1 MTDKVNEKTNEFDNG
16 GQTQSDNPLEELAK
30 IIGYQDDGQV
40 NADGDGSANE
50 AVTDLEAELLREF
63 GVEPQAVPQP
73 KSAPAPAPTSVQ
85 AAPVAPS
92 VAAEPSSVTGASS
105 EPQASPSSYSA
116 TVDDVLDDMSRYEL
130 PTHGQPVTTPNPTSA
145 PIPTPSPVEVPPVQA
160 EPAIP
165 SYEPVAPVADAPLN
179 EPAENVFE
187 APTMSRATPVMPQT
201 PVEVPP
207 AFQTP
212 EQNNTMQPEPE
223 VAELPNP
230 LSTPSPFSSQS
241 DATPEENND
250 LSNFDLG
257 QMSNDLEQELEKLQ
271 QGLEAGVNEVPEQI
285 IAPSMPEAD
294 FAAVS
299 EAPVNPEPISAAPAS
314 PEQFVSDP
322 FVAEPVASEPLASEA
337 NVERP
342 FPSVVLPQDNSVPP
356 NFADLVANEEPVER
370 TEELE
375 SVLDVSGFTETEADI
390 EETAPF
396 EIPDLPAVEEFS
408 REQSNIDVDL
418 DLELEREFSQL
429 ISGDLPSEQEVQAT
443 AEPVST
449 VSAAATA
456 YPSSDIAAEH
466 AEMDELN
473 ELFNVGVAEAGAD
486 AAPQVNNGPDR
497 IDVTNDADNLNEDVA
512 ADDETSGSGSNTLAV
527 VGVLAAL
534 LLGGGAYLY
543 FQNSGATLGGSNEP
557 VIIKADNS
565 PIKEVPADPGGAS
578 VPNQDQAVYEQVEGN
593 DVSVANQSTLVKST
607 EEPVDIVQRTLNPSI
622 LPLEGRDL
630 AGDDKNTDRLSPTD
644 EAAAAAQA
652 NDAVQPLVTPRR
664 VQTVIV
670 QSDGTIITREA
681 PAPTATQDTTVAAP
695 AAPTPSVA
703 ETPVPAA
710 PAAQPVETALAT
722 PAPTQEVAPA
732 APVAQPETTAP
743 LSNDTAAAIANAP
756 VQPAQAASNYTGYYM
771 QIASQPSLAAAESSY
786 ASLSS
791 RFNSILGGLPVE
803 YQTANIEGKGTFHR
817 VRIQAG
823 SRGEANSLC
832 SRYKSAGGSCFVAR

>member
-1 MTDKVNEKTNEFDNG
+1 
-16 GQTQSDNPLEELAK
+16 
-30 IIGYQDDGQV
+30 
-40 NADGDGSANE
+40 
-50 AVTDLEAELLREF
+50 
-63 GVEPQAVPQP
+63 
-73 KSAPAPAPTSVQ
+73 
-85 AAPVAPS
+85 
-92 VAAEPSSVTGASS
+92 
-105 EPQASPSSYSA
+105 
-116 TVDDVLDDMSRYEL
+116 
-130 PTHGQPVTTPNPTSA
+130 
-145 PIPTPSPVEVPPVQA
+145 
-160 EPAIP
+160 
-165 SYEPVAPVADAPLN
+165 
-179 EPAENVFE
+179 
-187 APTMSRATPVMPQT
+187 
-201 PVEVPP
+201 
-207 AFQTP
+207 
-212 EQNNTMQPEPE
+212 MQPEPE

-271 QGLEAGVNEVPEQI
+271 QGLEAGVNEVPEQV
-285 IAPSMPEAD
+285 IAPSAPEVD

-299 EAPVNPEPISAAPAS
+299 EAPVNHEPISTVPVN
-314 PEQFVSDP
+314 PEQFVPEP
-322 FVAEPVASEPLASEA
+322 FAPEQSTNEPVVPVQVASDADI
-337 NVERP
+337 ERP
-342 FPSVVLPQDNSVPP
+342 FPSVVLPQGNSVPP
-356 NFADLVANEEPVER
+356 NFADLIANEEPVER

-396 EIPDLPAVEEFS
+396 EIPELPAVEEFS

-449 VSAAATA
+449 VSAAASA
-456 YPSSDIAAEH
+456 YPSSDLAAEH

-473 ELFNVGVAEAGAD
+473 ELFNVGVAEAGAA

-497 IDVTNDADNLNEDVA
+497 IDVTNDADNLSDDIA
-512 ADDETSGSGSNTLAV
+512 ADDEASGSGSNTLAV

-644 EAAAAAQA
+644 AAAAQA

-681 PAPTATQDTTVAAP
+681 PAPTAVEDTTVAAP
-695 AAPTPSVA
+695 TVA
-703 ETPVPAA
+703 ETPV

-722 PAPTQEVAPA
+722 PEPTPAPTSTPTADPV
-732 APVAQPETTAP
+732 PVAQPETAVP

-756 VQPAQAASNYTGYYM
+756 VQPAQPASNYTGYYM

-786 ASLSS
+786 GSLSS

-832 SRYKSAGGSCFVAR
+832 SRYKSAGGSCFVTR